1 MSHVDRTEFE
11 LVVGPDGAIPATE
24 LARHGVRPGAH
35 LRVARSSS
43 EKRPPFRSA
52 AGILAGVLPE
62 LTMADF
68 NEASERAVA
77 DAEGAAAYPHE

>member
-1 MSHVDRTEFE
+1 MSNVDRTEFE
-11 LVVGPDGAIPATE
+11 VVVGPDGTIPASE

-35 LRVARSSS
+35 LKVARSPL

-52 AGILAGVLPE
+52 AGILAGVLPD

-68 NEASERAVA
+68 AEASERAIA
-77 DAEGAAAYPHE
+77 DAQGTTAYPHE